1 MFIFYLKDSYDVY
14 LVGGG
19 KQVTIINICWFHFC
33 NNLIT
38 RKKNNSG

>member
-14 LVGGG
+14 LVGG
-19 KQVTIINICWFHFC
+19 KTSDNNICWFHFC